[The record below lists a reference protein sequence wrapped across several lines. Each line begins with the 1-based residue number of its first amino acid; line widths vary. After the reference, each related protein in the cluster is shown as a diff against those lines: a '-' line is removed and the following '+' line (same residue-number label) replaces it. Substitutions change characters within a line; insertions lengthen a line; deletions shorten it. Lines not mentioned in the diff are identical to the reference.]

1 MHHAIIEAIASH
13 MKPDVYVELGIA
25 VCGTL
30 NRVVPHAKEVYA
42 CDLAAHNLGNIHEP
56 ERVNFYAETT
66 DLFAERWKRD
76 VNKAIDLCFIDADH
90 SFSAVKKDV
99 ANFLPFLKTSTGL
112 MLLHD
117 TWPPTPEH
125 TSFNNCGDCFKI
137 KEWLRDL
144 NKKEYFSSLE
154 IVTIP
159 AQFGLTIIR
168 KRGEAAWQEGMLDE

>member
-13 MKPDVYVELGIA
+13 MKPEVYVELGIA

-30 NRVVPHAKEVYA
+30 NRVVPHAKRVYA
-42 CDLAAHNLGNIHEP
+42 VDINASSAGNIKEP
-56 ERVNFYAETT
+56 GRVNFFPEST
-66 DLFAERWKRD
+66 DNFADRWRSIGS
-76 VNKAIDLCFIDADH
+76 AIDLVFIDADH

-99 ANFLPFLKTSTGL
+99 ANFLPYLKVSTGL

-137 KEWLRDL
+137 KEWLREL
-144 NKKEYFSSLE
+144 NKNEYFNSLE

-168 KRGEAAWQEGMLDE
+168 KRGEAAWQEGVTDE